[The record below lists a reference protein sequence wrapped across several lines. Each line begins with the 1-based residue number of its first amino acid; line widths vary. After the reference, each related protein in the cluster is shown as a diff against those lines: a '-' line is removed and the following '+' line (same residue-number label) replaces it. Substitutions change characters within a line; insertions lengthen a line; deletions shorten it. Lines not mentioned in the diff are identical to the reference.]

1 VEIRD
6 YLLAIRRRLWLPIAL
21 PLVAALVTA
30 GFIYIQ
36 PEKYQATATAIV
48 PALSAK
54 GYSTSAVV
62 QYFSSYKDVLISA
75 PVVNKVAQET
85 GESKS
90 AVAAGLS
97 ATTTTASS
105 NIILVT
111 YVGPNKKTVVE
122 VARRA
127 SVDALDALMGPQVSA
142 AETEV
147 ANSELALATANQ
159 MLADFAKTPG
169 PNKQPAPGLLP
180 EDNYKF
186 QAGELSQLDVN
197 LQLAT
202 VAKDWTRVAALNAV
216 IGPREAVLAGLE
228 QQVVQW
234 KTLEQALTAAQA
246 QNDKANINLNA
257 ANSEVSSDNDS
268 RSVTA
273 QFSGHVSR
281 VPEIARAAG
290 EAGGVALLLALAFIV
305 FMEFLRPARRSATGS
320 GRPLAFAQGR
330 LAPQPPAKVA
340 AAAGAGGAGGGA
352 GVSSPSAPPAQTS
365 PEPPLTGAAGR
376 SNGEL

>member
-1 VEIRD
+1 VEIQD
-6 YLLAIRRRLWLPIAL
+6 YLLAIRRRLWLVIAL

-36 PEKYQATATAIV
+36 PEKYQATATVIV

-54 GYSTSAVV
+54 GYSTSASV
-62 QYFSSYKDVLISA
+62 QYFSSFKDVLISA
-75 PVVNKVAQET
+75 PVVSQIAAET

-90 AVAAGLS
+90 NVAAGLS

-111 YVGPNKKTVVE
+111 YVGPNKTNVQA
-122 VARRA
+122 VARIA
-127 SVDALDALMGPQVSA
+127 SVDTLDALMGPQVA
-142 AETEV
+142 ATQMQIV
-147 ANSELALATANQ
+147 NSEKALRDANQALAT
-159 MLADFAKTPG
+159 FATTAG
-169 PNKQPAPGLLP
+169 PNNVPPAPGLLP
-180 EDNYKF
+180 EDTYRS
-186 QAGELSQLDVN
+186 QVGELSLLELN
-197 LQLAT
+197 LELAKIEGNKNRIASLSGAIAGRT
-202 VAKDWTRVAALNAV
+202 AILTSLETQVAAWKIL
-216 IGPREAVLAGLE
+216 
-228 QQVVQW
+228 QQDQ
-234 KTLEQALTAAQA
+234 LAAQA
-246 QNDKANINLNA
+246 ENDKAHSDFNA
-257 ANSEVSSDNDS
+257 ASSEYAADSDP

-290 EAGGVALLLALAFIV
+290 EAGGVALLLALAYIV
-305 FMEFLRPARRSATGS
+305 FMEFLQPARRSAAGS

-330 LAPQPPAKVA
+330 LAPQPAAKVA
-340 AAAGAGGAGGGA
+340 AGAGAGGA
-352 GVSSPSAPPAQTS
+352 GVSSPTAPPAQTA

>member
-1 VEIRD
+1 MEIRD

-36 PEKYQATATAIV
+36 PEKYQATATVIV

-62 QYFSSYKDVLISA
+62 QYFSSFKDVLISA
-75 PVVNKVAQET
+75 PVVSQVATET

-90 AVAAGLS
+90 NIAAGLS
-97 ATTTTASS
+97 ASTATASS
-105 NIILVT
+105 NIFQVT
-111 YVGPNKKTVVE
+111 YVGPNKKNVVE
-122 VARRA
+122 VARIA
-127 SVDALDALMGPQVSA
+127 AIDALDALMGPQVSA
-142 AETEV
+142 AEHQV
-147 ANSELALATANQ
+147 ANSRKALSDANQ
-159 MLADFAKTPG
+159 AIATFAVTPG
-169 PNKQPAPGLLP
+169 PNGIPAPGILP

-186 QAGELSQLDVN
+186 QAGALSQLEVN
-197 LQLAT
+197 LQVANLTSNSRRSSPLAGII
-202 VAKDWTRVAALNAV
+202 ATRTANLAAL
-216 IGPREAVLAGLE
+216 EAQVFVWKSL
-228 QQVVQW
+228 QQD
-234 KTLEQALTAAQA
+234 QAAAQA
-246 QNDKANINLNA
+246 ENDKANVDLNA
-257 ANSEVSSDNDS
+257 AKSLYAADSDPS
-268 RSVTA
+268 AVTA

-290 EAGGVALLLALAFIV
+290 VAGGVALLLALAFIV

-330 LAPQPPAKVA
+330 LAPQPAAAKVA
-340 AAAGAGGAGGGA
+340 AGAGAGGAG
-352 GVSSPSAPPAQTS
+352 VSAPSAPPGQTA

>member
-1 VEIRD
+1 VEITD

-36 PEKYQATATAIV
+36 PEKYQATATVIV

-75 PVVNKVAQET
+75 PVVSQVATET

-90 AVAAGLS
+90 NIAAGLS

-111 YVGPNKKTVVE
+111 YVGPNKKNVQA
-122 VARRA
+122 VARIA
-127 SVDALDALMGPQVSA
+127 SIDALDALMAPQVSA
-142 AETEV
+142 AEHQV
-147 ANSELALATANQ
+147 VNSEKALQDANQ
-159 MLADFAKTPG
+159 AIAVFAVTPG
-169 PNKQPAPGLLP
+169 ANAPAPGILP

-186 QAGELSQLDVN
+186 QAGALSQLEVN
-197 LQLAT
+197 LQVANLTSSRRASPLAGII
-202 VAKDWTRVAALNAV
+202 AKRTADLAAL
-216 IGPREAVLAGLE
+216 EAQVFVWKGLE
-228 QQVVQW
+228 QA
-234 KTLEQALTAAQA
+234 QAAAQA
-246 QNDKANINLNA
+246 ENDKAHIDLNA
-257 ANSEVSSDNDS
+257 ANSELAADSDA

-281 VPEIARAAG
+281 IPEIARAAG
-290 EAGGVALLLALAFIV
+290 VAGGVALLLALAYIV
-305 FMEFLRPARRSATGS
+305 FMEFLRPARRSAAGS

-340 AAAGAGGAGGGA
+340 AAAGAGGAG
-352 GVSSPSAPPAQTS
+352 VSSPSAPPAQAA